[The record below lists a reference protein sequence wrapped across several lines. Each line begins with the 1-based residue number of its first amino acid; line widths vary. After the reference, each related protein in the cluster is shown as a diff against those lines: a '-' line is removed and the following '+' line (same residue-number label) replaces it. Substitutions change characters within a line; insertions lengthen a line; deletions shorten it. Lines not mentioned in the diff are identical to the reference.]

1 MRGCVV
7 LRRAPLAPA
16 PCPIRLRGCAA
27 AMRVPAGVAPPFSL
41 RERRV
46 CATASRRP
54 VPVFNSVVGGWFVLG
69 HQANSSLNPTTTR
82 TRPRPNPVSI
92 TMGDDAPVCDEFVAQ
107 VFRKQFC
114 QTCFQHKDAHDS
126 KAAGSSS
133 SGGGSSGSA
142 SEATPP
148 APSGMCLLCCG
159 QSIPPPPPARCR
171 RRWLPGSRSASR
183 QCKLIA
189 LFLSRPAPQAMAAR
203 LQREREE
210 QEAREAEARRLEEAR
225 AETARLGKLWCSLL
239 AAAVVVFVV
248 VVELMLM
255 SIE

>member
-16 PCPIRLRGCAA
+16 PCPIRLRGWAA
-27 AMRVPAGVAPPFSL
+27 AMRVPAGVAPPFFSARKKSL
-41 RERRV
+41 RNSKPPPVQLCCWWLVRW
-46 CATASRRP
+46 CWATCKFFSQP
-54 VPVFNSVVGGWFVLG
+54 
-69 HQANSSLNPTTTR
+69 

-148 APSGMCLLCCG
+148 APSGMRLLCCG
-159 QSIPPPPPARCR
+159 QSIPPPPPARCS

-183 QCKLIA
+183 QCTKLIP
-189 LFLSRPAPQAMAAR
+189 LFLPRPAPQAMAAR

-248 VVELMLM
+248 VVAVELMLM